1 MGLYVGRRPG
11 NYRMYLF
18 VVPRSQLS
26 EILLQSS
33 SDTCPPLEFRSHYGD
48 EPFSPDGI
56 FSPTLTWEED
66 FRWMDGKEE
75 CVDQFTTGFEEC
87 VDKFTTG
94 VRVGPL
100 CFYSVKKVNGTSD
113 LV

>member
-1 MGLYVGRRPG
+1 
-11 NYRMYLF
+11 
-18 VVPRSQLS
+18 
-26 EILLQSS
+26 
-33 SDTCPPLEFRSHYGD
+33 
-48 EPFSPDGI
+48 
-56 FSPTLTWEED
+56 
-66 FRWMDGKEE
+66 MDGKEE